1 MPSSSLLVPVA
12 EDMSR
17 KRHPLTPL
25 EVYIELCLMKKPLEK
40 FLTYLFRW
48 VEQRKASIHLCCKKM
63 KVISVSTEDI
73 KRVLSLVKLDC
84 VQEVDLS
91 FTQKLSTLAS

>member
-1 MPSSSLLVPVA
+1 M
-12 EDMSR
+12 
-17 KRHPLTPL
+17 
-25 EVYIELCLMKKPLEK
+25 
-40 FLTYLFRW
+40 W
-48 VEQRKASIHLCCKKM
+48 VGQIKGSIHLCCKKM

>member
-1 MPSSSLLVPVA
+1 
-12 EDMSR
+12 
-17 KRHPLTPL
+17 
-25 EVYIELCLMKKPLEK
+25 
-40 FLTYLFRW
+40 
-48 VEQRKASIHLCCKKM
+48 M
-63 KVISVSTEDI
+63 KVISVSTEDT